1 VKLLHAGSI
10 LLKSS
15 EIEDHT
21 PVGTVDEIEMI
32 KKLDLPLTEDF
43 HRIVRE
49 KRPLIDV
56 RAPVEFAKGAFPTA
70 VNLPLMNDEE
80 RHLIG
85 IRYKEQGNA
94 SAVQLGKELVGPL
107 KQERLEAWVDFVK
120 AHPDVYLYCFRGGQR
135 SQISQAWLQEAGIT
149 IPRLKGGY
157 KAFRS
162 FLMQESEEISA
173 KAETYIIG
181 GRTGS
186 GKTVLIHQIK
196 QSIDLEG
203 LANHRGS
210 TFGKFITAQPS
221 QIDFEDALAYALIQH
236 EAKRYSHLVIE
247 DESHNIGRVYMPKAV
262 FDNFRKGKR
271 ILLHTPMAERVE
283 ITFDEYV
290 THALS
295 DYEENFGANGA
306 MMWFADANRGIDR
319 IQKRLGD
326 ERYSK
331 IKTVFADAF
340 MEQQGTG
347 ELTQHKTWIELLL
360 REYYDPMYDYQIE
373 KSEIPIA
380 FEGNAAEILAYLDK
394 KN

>member
-1 VKLLHAGSI
+1 M
-10 LLKSS
+10 KSS
-15 EIEDHT
+15 KTEDHT
-21 PVGTVDEIEMI
+21 PVGTVDEIKMI

-43 HRIVRE
+43 RRIVLE

-56 RAPVEFAKGAFPTA
+56 RSPVEFAKGAFPTA
-70 VNLPLMNDEE
+70 VNLPLMSDEE

-94 SAVQLGKELVGPL
+94 SAVQLGKELVEPI
-107 KQERLEAWVDFVK
+107 KQERVGAWVDFVK
-120 AHPDVYLYCFRGGQR
+120 AHHDAYLYCFRGGQR

-162 FLMQESEEISA
+162 FLIQESERISA
-173 KAETYIIG
+173 KAETYIIS

-186 GKTVLIHQIK
+186 GKTVLIHQIE

-210 TFGKFITAQPS
+210 SFGKFITPQPS
-221 QIDFEDALAYALIQH
+221 QIDFEDALAYALIHH
-236 EAKRYSHLVIE
+236 EARGHAHLVIE
-247 DESHNIGRVYMPKAV
+247 DESQNIGRVYIPKPV
-262 FDNFRKGKR
+262 FDNFRKGKL
-271 ILLHTPMAERVE
+271 ILLHTPMAKRVE

-290 THALS
+290 THALA
-295 DYEENFGANGA
+295 DYEENYG
-306 MMWFADANRGIDR
+306 ADAAKQWFSDANAGIDR
-319 IQKRLGD
+319 IQKRLGN

-340 MEQQGTG
+340 LEQQHTG
-347 ELTQHKTWIELLL
+347 ELTQHKTWIEILL

-373 KSEIPIA
+373 KSEIPIV
-380 FEGNAAEILAYLDK
+380 FDGNAEEILAYLDMK
-394 KN
+394 S